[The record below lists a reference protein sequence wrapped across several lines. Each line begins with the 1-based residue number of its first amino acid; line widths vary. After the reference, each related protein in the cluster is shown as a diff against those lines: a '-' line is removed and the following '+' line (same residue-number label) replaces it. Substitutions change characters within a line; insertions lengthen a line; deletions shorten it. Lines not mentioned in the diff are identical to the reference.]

1 MSHGGL
7 GGGDGNTYVKSLGAV
22 AANGRGTG
30 PGRGHGFTTAGIVAL
45 GKSLDLSEPPIA
57 RPKACLP
64 GS

>member
-7 GGGDGNTYVKSLGAV
+7 GGGDGNTYVAT
-22 AANGRGTG
+22 NRRGTG
-30 PGRGHGFTTAGIVAL
+30 PGRGRGFTTAGIVAL